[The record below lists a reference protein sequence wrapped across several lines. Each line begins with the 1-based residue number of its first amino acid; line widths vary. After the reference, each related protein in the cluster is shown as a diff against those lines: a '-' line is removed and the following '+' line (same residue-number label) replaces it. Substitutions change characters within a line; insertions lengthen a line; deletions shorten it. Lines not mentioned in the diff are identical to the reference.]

1 MRLPTR
7 QAHGPA
13 IRPSGHPAPGLARRI
28 GSDGRAVTTG
38 GPGAWRSGA
47 GGHTTG
53 TESRSDCSAASTCP
67 LPPSR
72 VTRPLPRPPPH
83 PLATSPTCRQLARAP
98 RRAGQADQGQARP
111 LKRRDRPLK
120 RGGRPGPRPAPSR
133 SVATHVAESGVLRRR
148 RLRRRPRGA
157 TRGVA
162 TAPDRCCAG
171 RGTRGAGITAMAL
184 NRSSLPAFR
193 ATVRSVITGK
203 SFEAPVHK
211 KITLCC

>member
-1 MRLPTR
+1 MPGGAGRGGTRRGLRAAPT
-7 QAHGPA
+7 AP
-13 IRPSGHPAPGLARRI
+13 PPPPAPSPPPASLA
-28 GSDGRAVTTG
+28 
-38 GPGAWRSGA
+38 P
-47 GGHTTG
+47 
-53 TESRSDCSAASTCP
+53 CP
-67 LPPSR
+67 APHL
-72 VTRPLPRPPPH
+72 TLLPRHQPVAS
-83 PLATSPTCRQLARAP
+83 LQV
-98 RRAGQADQGQARP
+98 RRAAAGQGQVRP
-111 LKRRDRPLK
+111 IKRRDRPLK

>member
-133 SVATHVAESGVLRRR
+133 SVATHVAESGAADCVAGCVAGQGARRGVS
-148 RLRRRPRGA
+148 RRRP
-157 TRGVA
+157 TRAAQAAARAAQG
-162 TAPDRCCAG
+162 
-171 RGTRGAGITAMAL
+171 
-184 NRSSLPAFR
+184 LPQW
-193 ATVRSVITGK
+193 
-203 SFEAPVHK
+203 P
-211 KITLCC
+211 